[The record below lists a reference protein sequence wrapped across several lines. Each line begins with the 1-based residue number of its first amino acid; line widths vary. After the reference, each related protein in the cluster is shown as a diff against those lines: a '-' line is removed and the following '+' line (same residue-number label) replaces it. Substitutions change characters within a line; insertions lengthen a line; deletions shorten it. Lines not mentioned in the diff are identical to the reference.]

1 MSNTIINVVTGWN
14 FVNLNLIFNRPQAL
28 PGQDQELV
36 NWVEVKNVKCYCIF
50 DNLIRCFMDTFNH
63 KTQWPSTLRIHG
75 DRKGHG
81 KPSGKIR
88 IWCCFEKIE
97 FPFQLVK
104 IIKILETYGWLL
116 NESECICL
124 SKILN
129 ETCLNLMWF
138 MVRMIEFQIYSFVH
152 VTINLKIS
160 IIFGVA

>member
-1 MSNTIINVVTGWN
+1 MTGKVMPNPQGKLEFDVVLTKLN
-14 FVNLNLIFNRPQAL
+14 FL
-28 PGQDQELV
+28 
-36 NWVEVKNVKCYCIF
+36 
-50 DNLIRCFMDTFNH
+50 
-63 KTQWPSTLRIHG
+63 
-75 DRKGHG
+75 
-81 KPSGKIR
+81 
-88 IWCCFEKIE
+88 
-97 FPFQLVK
+97 LVK
-104 IIKILETYGWLL
+104 IIKILETYMYGWLL

>member
-1 MSNTIINVVTGWN
+1 MIGKVMANPQGKLEFDVVLKKLN
-14 FVNLNLIFNRPQAL
+14 FL
-28 PGQDQELV
+28 
-36 NWVEVKNVKCYCIF
+36 
-50 DNLIRCFMDTFNH
+50 
-63 KTQWPSTLRIHG
+63 
-75 DRKGHG
+75 
-81 KPSGKIR
+81 
-88 IWCCFEKIE
+88 
-97 FPFQLVK
+97 LVK

-152 VTINLKIS
+152 ITINLKIS

>member
-1 MSNTIINVVTGWN
+1 MIGKVMANPQGKLEFDVVLKKLN
-14 FVNLNLIFNRPQAL
+14 FL
-28 PGQDQELV
+28 
-36 NWVEVKNVKCYCIF
+36 
-50 DNLIRCFMDTFNH
+50 
-63 KTQWPSTLRIHG
+63 
-75 DRKGHG
+75 
-81 KPSGKIR
+81 
-88 IWCCFEKIE
+88 
-97 FPFQLVK
+97 LVK

>member
-1 MSNTIINVVTGWN
+1 MIGKVMANPQGKLEFDVVLKKLN
-14 FVNLNLIFNRPQAL
+14 FL
-28 PGQDQELV
+28 
-36 NWVEVKNVKCYCIF
+36 
-50 DNLIRCFMDTFNH
+50 
-63 KTQWPSTLRIHG
+63 
-75 DRKGHG
+75 
-81 KPSGKIR
+81 
-88 IWCCFEKIE
+88 
-97 FPFQLVK
+97 LVK

-138 MVRMIEFQIYSFVH
+138 MVRMIEFQIYSFVP

>member
-1 MSNTIINVVTGWN
+1 MIGKVMANPQGKLEFDVVLKKLN
-14 FVNLNLIFNRPQAL
+14 FL
-28 PGQDQELV
+28 
-36 NWVEVKNVKCYCIF
+36 
-50 DNLIRCFMDTFNH
+50 
-63 KTQWPSTLRIHG
+63 
-75 DRKGHG
+75 
-81 KPSGKIR
+81 
-88 IWCCFEKIE
+88 
-97 FPFQLVK
+97 LVK

-160 IIFGVA
+160 IIFGMA

>member
-1 MSNTIINVVTGWN
+1 MIGKVMANPQGKLEFDVVLKKLN
-14 FVNLNLIFNRPQAL
+14 FL
-28 PGQDQELV
+28 
-36 NWVEVKNVKCYCIF
+36 
-50 DNLIRCFMDTFNH
+50 
-63 KTQWPSTLRIHG
+63 
-75 DRKGHG
+75 
-81 KPSGKIR
+81 
-88 IWCCFEKIE
+88 
-97 FPFQLVK
+97 LVK

-129 ETCLNLMWF
+129 ESCLNLMWF

>member
-1 MSNTIINVVTGWN
+1 MANPQGKLEFDVVLKKLN
-14 FVNLNLIFNRPQAL
+14 FL
-28 PGQDQELV
+28 
-36 NWVEVKNVKCYCIF
+36 
-50 DNLIRCFMDTFNH
+50 
-63 KTQWPSTLRIHG
+63 
-75 DRKGHG
+75 
-81 KPSGKIR
+81 
-88 IWCCFEKIE
+88 
-97 FPFQLVK
+97 LVK

>member
-1 MSNTIINVVTGWN
+1 
-14 FVNLNLIFNRPQAL
+14 
-28 PGQDQELV
+28 
-36 NWVEVKNVKCYCIF
+36 
-50 DNLIRCFMDTFNH
+50 MDTFNH

-124 SKILN
+124 SKIFN
-129 ETCLNLMWF
+129 ESCLNLIWF
-138 MVRMIEFQIYSFVH
+138 MVRMSEFQIYSFVH

-160 IIFGVA
+160 IIFGMT